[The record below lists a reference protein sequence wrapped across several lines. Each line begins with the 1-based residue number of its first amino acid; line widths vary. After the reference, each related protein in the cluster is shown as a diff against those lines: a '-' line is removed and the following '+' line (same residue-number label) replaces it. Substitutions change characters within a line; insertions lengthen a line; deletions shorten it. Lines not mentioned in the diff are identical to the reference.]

1 MGYGFFVIA
10 NLTGIC
16 RGGWCPSARR
26 TMPNIALYNHPEM
39 GKLMSHTYF
48 NSLDPAHKT
57 PFGAVAAGQAVTFR
71 LTVPESLGYVDP
83 HLVLTKDHEDPVHY
97 RMEFA
102 GQTPQQNHF
111 TFTIAPGTPGLYFYH
126 FDLYTDFRRIYRD
139 AGGEGVLRWTDGAD
153 WQLTVYEPDFQTPDW
168 IKNGTMYQIFP
179 DRFCEGKPDKLMPFA
194 DRIYRA
200 DKTGEPYFWPTEQQE
215 GYLNMDYYGGDFAGI
230 QQKLPYLR
238 DLGVSC
244 IYLNPIFEAHAN
256 HRYNTANYLKADP
269 LLGTNEEFSALCAAA
284 AKEGIR
290 IILDG
295 VFSHTGSDSVYF
307 NREGRYGPGGAY
319 RDRNSPYRS
328 WYDFDS
334 GYPSGYRC
342 WWGFETLPEVQEDSP
357 SYIDFVCG
365 KGGVIDTWLGLG
377 ASGFRLDV
385 ADELPD
391 AFIERIRQAVKAH
404 GEDKLLIGEVWE
416 DATTKEAF
424 GQRRTYLRGKGLD
437 AVMNYPFRSAA
448 LRFVTGGDAAA
459 VAEQILTICENYP
472 APALNCAMNF
482 LSTHDTERAIT
493 AIAGEPANG
502 RDRYWQS
509 GRRIPAEK
517 MDDAMRKLLLGYAM
531 IFTLPGVPCIY
542 YGDEIAMQGYRDPF
556 NRAFFDW
563 NCTEQRLRGPLKTL
577 AHLRKSCDAFDGGR
591 LEIVRADGDVLHYRR
606 IGKTQTAEII
616 LNRGPH
622 LLAEMAFGK
631 YAEVNPGGFTVLVEE
646 NHPEHVGYFSIY

>member
-1 MGYGFFVIA
+1 
-10 NLTGIC
+10 
-16 RGGWCPSARR
+16 
-26 TMPNIALYNHPEM
+26 
-39 GKLMSHTYF
+39 MSCLF
-48 NSLDPAHKT
+48 NSYDPYFKQ
-57 PFGAVAAGQAVTFR
+57 PFGAVRAGQSVH
-71 LTVPESLGYVDP
+71 LTLRIPEELGYVDP
-83 HLVLTKDHEDPVHY
+83 HLVLQKEGKYDVPVHY
-97 RMEFA
+97 RMKFD
-102 GQTPQQNHF
+102 GQTPKQNHF
-111 TFTIAPGTPGLYFYH
+111 SVDVTLNDVGLYFYY
-126 FDLYTDFRRIYRD
+126 FDLYTDFRRIVRGPD
-139 AGGEGVLRWTDGAD
+139 NCGVVSWQEGEK
-153 WQLTVYEPDFQTPDW
+153 WQITVYEADFRTPETF
-168 IKNGTMYQIFP
+168 KGKVFYQIFP
-179 DRFCEGKPDKLMPFA
+179 DRFCEGVENKPMPFP
-194 DRIYRA
+194 DRLYQA
-200 DKTGEPYFWPTEQQE
+200 DKHAEPFWQPNETGGHLNEDYF
-215 GYLNMDYYGGDFAGI
+215 GGDLKGI
-230 QQKLPYLR
+230 QLKLPYLHEM
-238 DLGVSC
+238 GVDYL
-244 IYLNPIFEAHAN
+244 YLNPIFEAHAN

-269 LLGTNEEFSALCAAA
+269 LLGTNEEFAALCAAA

-424 GQRRTYLRGKGLD
+424 GRRRTYLRGKGLD
-437 AVMNYPFRSAA
+437 AVMNYPFRNAA
-448 LRFVTGGDAAA
+448 LSYVTSGDVHA
-459 VAEQILTICENYP
+459 VAEQILSICENYP

-509 GRRIPAEK
+509 GRCIPAEK

-563 NCTEQRLRGPLKTL
+563 NSTEQRLRGPLKTL
-577 AHLRKSCDAFDGGR
+577 AHLRKGCDAFDGGR
-591 LEIVRADGDVLHYRR
+591 LEIVRADTDVLHYRR

-622 LLAEMAFGK
+622 LIAELAFGK

>member
-1 MGYGFFVIA
+1 
-10 NLTGIC
+10 
-16 RGGWCPSARR
+16 
-26 TMPNIALYNHPEM
+26 
-39 GKLMSHTYF
+39 MSPTYF
-48 NSLDPAHKT
+48 NSLDPAYKT

-168 IKNGTMYQIFP
+168 IKDGTMYQIFP

-230 QQKLPYLR
+230 QQKLTYLR

-284 AKEGIR
+284 SKEGIR

-437 AVMNYPFRSAA
+437 AVMNYPFRNAA
-448 LRFVTGGDAAA
+448 LSFVTSGDAAA

>member
-1 MGYGFFVIA
+1 
-10 NLTGIC
+10 
-16 RGGWCPSARR
+16 
-26 TMPNIALYNHPEM
+26 
-39 GKLMSHTYF
+39 MSHTYF

-111 TFTIAPGTPGLYFYH
+111 TSTIAPGTPGLYYYH
-126 FDLYTDFRRIYRD
+126 IDLYTDFRRIYRD
-139 AGGEGVLRWTDGAD
+139 TGGEGVLRWTDGAD

-168 IKNGTMYQIFP
+168 IKDGTMYQIFP

-448 LRFVTGGDAAA
+448 LSFVTGGDAAA

-606 IGKTQTAEII
+606 IGKTQAAEII

>member
-1 MGYGFFVIA
+1 
-10 NLTGIC
+10 
-16 RGGWCPSARR
+16 
-26 TMPNIALYNHPEM
+26 
-39 GKLMSHTYF
+39 MSHTYY
-48 NSLDPAHKT
+48 NSLDTACKT
-57 PFGAVAAGQAVTFR
+57 PFGAVPAGQEVTFR

-83 HLVLTKDHEDPVHY
+83 HLVLTKDREAPVHY

-111 TFTIAPGTPGLYFYH
+111 TFTIAPTTPGLYFYH

-139 AGGEGVLRWTDGAD
+139 AGGEGVLSWTDGTD
-153 WQLTVYEPDFQTPDW
+153 WQLTVYEPDFKTPDW

-179 DRFCEGKPDKLMPFA
+179 DRFCEGKPGKPMPFA
-194 DRIYRA
+194 DRIYRE

-230 QQKLPYLR
+230 QQKLPYLC

-269 LLGTNEEFSALCAAA
+269 LLGTNEEFAALCAAA

-424 GQRRTYLRGKGLD
+424 GRRRTYLRGKGLD
-437 AVMNYPFRSAA
+437 AVMNYPFRNAA
-448 LRFVTGGDAAA
+448 LSYVTGSDVHA
-459 VAEQILTICENYP
+459 VAEQILSICENYP

-509 GRRIPAEK
+509 GRCIPAEK

-563 NCTEQRLRGPLKTL
+563 NSTEQRLRGPLKTL
-577 AHLRKSCDAFDGGR
+577 AHRRKDCAAFAGGR
-591 LEIVRADGDVLHYRR
+591 LEIVRADTDVLHYRR

-622 LLAEMAFGK
+622 LIAELAFGK

>member
-1 MGYGFFVIA
+1 
-10 NLTGIC
+10 
-16 RGGWCPSARR
+16 
-26 TMPNIALYNHPEM
+26 
-39 GKLMSHTYF
+39 MSHTYY
-48 NSLDPAHKT
+48 NSLDTACKT
-57 PFGAVAAGQAVTFR
+57 PFGAVPAGQEVTFR

-83 HLVLTKDHEDPVHY
+83 HLVLTKDREAPVHY

-111 TFTIAPGTPGLYFYH
+111 TFTIAPTTPGLYFYH

-139 AGGEGVLRWTDGAD
+139 AGGEGVLSWTDGTD
-153 WQLTVYEPDFQTPDW
+153 WQLTVYEPDFKTPDW

-179 DRFCEGKPDKLMPFA
+179 DRFCEGKPGKPMPFA
-194 DRIYRA
+194 DRIYRE

-230 QQKLPYLR
+230 QQKLPYLC

-269 LLGTNEEFSALCAAA
+269 LLGTNEEFAALCAAA

-424 GQRRTYLRGKGLD
+424 GRRRTYLRGKGLELAWLSDPVD
-437 AVMNYPFRSAA
+437 AFFLQVQGSGR
-448 LRFVTGGDAAA
+448 LRFEDGKEMPVRFAGSNGKPYLSIGRYLADQGEIPTGQVSMQSIRQWLREHPELRDDLLRRNQRYIFFRKGPETSSGSITSGPVGSMGSPLSSMVSLAVDRTTFPLGSVLAFDVNIPDPSSPVEEGPVSTTPLFGIGLAQDTGEAIKGRRVDLFCGKGARAA
-459 VAEQILTICENYP
+459 Y
-472 APALNCAMNF
+472 
-482 LSTHDTERAIT
+482 
-493 AIAGEPANG
+493 IAGHLNG
-502 RDRYWQS
+502 
-509 GRRIPAEK
+509 
-517 MDDAMRKLLLGYAM
+517 
-531 IFTLPGVPCIY
+531 PG
-542 YGDEIAMQGYRDPF
+542 EIWM
-556 NRAFFDW
+556 
-563 NCTEQRLRGPLKTL
+563 
-577 AHLRKSCDAFDGGR
+577 
-591 LEIVRADGDVLHYRR
+591 
-606 IGKTQTAEII
+606 
-616 LNRGPH
+616 
-622 LLAEMAFGK
+622 LLAK
-631 YAEVNPGGFTVLVEE
+631 
-646 NHPEHVGYFSIY
+646 

>member
-1 MGYGFFVIA
+1 
-10 NLTGIC
+10 
-16 RGGWCPSARR
+16 
-26 TMPNIALYNHPEM
+26 
-39 GKLMSHTYF
+39 MSPTYF
-48 NSLDPAHKT
+48 NSLDPAYKT

-168 IKNGTMYQIFP
+168 IKDGTMYQIFP

-284 AKEGIR
+284 SKEGIR

-307 NREGRYGPGGAY
+307 NRKGRYGPGGAY

-437 AVMNYPFRSAA
+437 AVMNYPFRNAA
-448 LRFVTGGDAAA
+448 LSFVTSGDAAA